1 MSHQKNLEQEISD
14 TQPDMEQP
22 EHGEQLLEQ
31 TESIGTTEPLG
42 RPCEVSLIDP
52 KEVESIWPIVYP
64 LIDKCH
70 RYSNGELETQDFLG
84 MITSGAMQL
93 WVATDENLIFA
104 AMITELVKYPRKKV
118 MRIIAIGGEG
128 MKRWMRFFPAL
139 EAAALQAGCTG
150 LETLGRKGWLKVLK
164 DWECTYYILTKDI
177 KYRLQ

>member
-1 MSHQKNLEQEISD
+1 
-14 TQPDMEQP
+14 
-22 EHGEQLLEQ
+22 
-31 TESIGTTEPLG
+31 
-42 RPCEVSLIDP
+42 
-52 KEVESIWPIVYP
+52 
-64 LIDKCH
+64 
-70 RYSNGELETQDFLG
+70 
-84 MITSGAMQL
+84 MQL

-128 MKRWMRFFPAL
+128 MNRWMRFFPSL
-139 EAAALQAGCTG
+139 EAAALKAGCTG